1 MQVEKRIIRTG
12 DGTHEVHGTEELRSA
27 VTAIGPLHP
36 LNPSYTTTF
45 KAPKATLKPEGLP
58 LYHEKDLLNIENT
71 KRVTH
76 SG

>member
-1 MQVEKRIIRTG
+1 MKKRIIRTG
-12 DGTHEVHGTEELRSA
+12 DGTHYILGSDEHKSA

-36 LNPSYTTTF
+36 LNPSYTAKF
-45 KAPKATLKPEGLP
+45 KAPDAILKSEGLP

-71 KRVTH
+71 ERSSK